1 MSKYRKPLLPA
12 LIFLNILISGFAL
25 SQPFEKIDLSFPG
38 LSHGRIN
45 WIDLNNDRL
54 LDVFISG
61 VDDSI
66 SAKSQVYINH
76 GGGNFVL
83 INSGLPDITNASVAW
98 ADFDKD
104 GDLDLLVS
112 AYSVSHNGIIT
123 RIYENKLP
131 SAFAERDFGFADLH
145 SGSVKWIDYN
155 NDSHPDVFITGLDSG
170 GAPQLR
176 LYKNTGNS
184 FTEIQTGLP
193 AVYFSSCEFYD
204 FDTDGDADL
213 LISGQTNEN
222 KNSYLT
228 KIFINENGSFSESGI
243 ILPPMSKSSSAWGDF
258 DSDGLGDIVMQ
269 GEMFNSSTGNTE
281 FTTVIFRNNGG
292 NTFSKHTSELP
303 GLASGNI
310 LWADFDND
318 GFLDILAAGNH
329 SGNASGIAGI
339 YRNVNGNFTAVKTI
353 HPALTYGQVSI
364 GDFDNDFRIDILLT
378 GHNLTAKKN
387 ITSVY
392 KNLTPVINEAP
403 VEPKGLTTTFDNAVI
418 HFNWL
423 EGTDSSTPSA
433 GLSYNLRIGTFPGGD
448 DILSPAGSG
457 MNSFSRLPG
466 TGNTG
471 AGRTWHIDGLETGI
485 YYWSIQTVDNTFN
498 TSDFTADNTFTFQNP
513 GSGNPATGNS
523 NGYILKQNFPNPFN
537 PVTNI
542 QFEIPNDAEVVIK
555 IFDSN
560 GKLID
565 TPVNEFKQTG
575 SHSFIFNGENL
586 SSGIYYYKIEAAG
599 FSLTRKM
606 VLLR

>member
-1 MSKYRKPLLPA
+1 MPLIPA
-12 LIFLNILISGFAL
+12 LIFLNILITNCAVC
-25 SQPFEKIDLSFPG
+25 QPFEKINLSFPG
-38 LSHGRIN
+38 LSHSKIN

-61 VDDSI
+61 VDDSVT
-66 SAKSQVYINH
+66 AKSQVYINH

-83 INSGLPDITNASVAW
+83 INSGLPNITNASIAW

-112 AYSVSHNGIIT
+112 AYSSGHNGIVT
-123 RIYENKLP
+123 RIYENLLP
-131 SAFAERDFGFADLH
+131 ASFAERDFGFADLH

-170 GAPQLR
+170 GSPQLK

-184 FTEIQTGLP
+184 FSEIQTGLP
-193 AVYFSSCEFYD
+193 SVYFSSCEFYD
-204 FDTDGDADL
+204 FDKDGDADL

-228 KIFINENGSFSESGI
+228 EIFINDNSSFTESGI
-243 ILPPMSKSSSAWGDF
+243 ELPPMSKSSSAWGDF
-258 DSDGLGDIVMQ
+258 DSDGYGDIVMQ

-281 FTTVIFRNNGG
+281 FTTAIFRNNGD
-292 NTFSKHTSELP
+292 NTFSKHASGLP
-303 GLASGNI
+303 GLSSGNI

-318 GFLDILAAGNH
+318 GFLDILAVGNH
-329 SGNASGIAGI
+329 SGNATGIAGV
-339 YRNVNGNFTAVKTI
+339 YRNNNGNFTEVKTV
-353 HPALTYGQVSI
+353 HPDLTYGQVSI

-378 GHNLTAKKN
+378 GHNPSTKKN
-387 ITSVY
+387 ITYVY
-392 KNLTPVINEAP
+392 RNLTSVINEAP

-457 MNSFSRLPG
+457 VNGFSRLPG

-471 AGRTWHIDGLETGI
+471 AGRSWHIEGLEPGL
-485 YYWSIQTVDNTFN
+485 YYWSVQTVDNTFN
-498 TSDFTADNTFTFQNP
+498 TSEYTADNTFTFQNP
-513 GSGNPATGNS
+513 LPGSGNPSTGNT
-523 NGYILKQNFPNPFN
+523 NGYILMQNFPNPFN
-537 PVTNI
+537 PFTNI
-542 QFEIPNDAEVVIK
+542 KYEIPNEAVVIIK
-555 IFDSN
+555 IFDTN
-560 GKLID
+560 GRLID
-565 TPVNEFKQTG
+565 TPVNEYKQAG
-575 SHSFIFNGENL
+575 SYSFIFSGENL

-599 FSLTRKM
+599 FSLTKKM
-606 VLLR
+606 VMLR